1 MLRRGRR
8 IEGEDQNRKLSVI
21 TDCCFLTLISV
32 HEFIFNIMKQFE
44 IEDYIQKHLPY
55 RLNCLMARDI
65 MTFRRAKKDSDAL
78 YKGSGYHPYED
89 SIVIEPAFEISLVFG
104 RVLLQFIGINYNDK
118 TQELKEFESN
128 KSDDVTLKSLF
139 PERDYCKVSEKIIEI
154 NKDAICTLMKV
165 ANKSVA
171 HLSKNQSNETELQL
185 LKSAK
190 IAVYDLVLKYVPEI
204 DPNKLWYNNE
214 VINNKNETS

>member
-1 MLRRGRR
+1 M
-8 IEGEDQNRKLSVI
+8 E
-21 TDCCFLTLISV
+21 
-32 HEFIFNIMKQFE
+32 QFE
-44 IEDYIQKHLPY
+44 IEDYIEKHLPY

-78 YKGSGYHPYED
+78 YKGNGYHPYED

-128 KSDDVTLKSLF
+128 KSDDITLKSLF
-139 PERDYCKVSEKIIEI
+139 PERDYCKVSENILQI
-154 NKDAICTLMKV
+154 NEDAICTLMKI

-171 HLSKNQSNETELQL
+171 HLTKNQSNDAELQL

-190 IAVYDLVLKYVPEI
+190 ITVYDLVLKYIPEI
-204 DPNKLWYNNE
+204 DTTKLWYNNE
-214 VINNKNETS
+214 VINSTSGLSTLP